1 MGQELRSSLVGLFWL
16 KIPQEFAVR
25 MATEALFIWRLDWGW
40 KIYFQDGCWHEA
52 FIFLLWESLRR
63 SQNPH
68 AMAVGFPQNYYFKG
82 EQHRSHSAFYDLLS
96 KVWHHPFLNFLL
108 IRSEFWGGFPQ
119 GPVVKN
125 LPCNAGDT
133 GSICGWGTKI
143 PLAKEQLNPR
153 TANYWA
159 CVLQPETQW
168 RPLMLQLR
176 PYAAK

>member
-108 IRSEFWGGFPQ
+108 IRSEFWGVSLRVQWLRICLAMQ
-119 GPVVKN
+119 GTQVQSVVGELRSH
-125 LPCNAGDT
+125 LPRSN
-133 GSICGWGTKI
+133 
-143 PLAKEQLNPR
+143 
-153 TANYWA
+153 
-159 CVLQPETQW
+159 
-168 RPLMLQLR
+168 
-176 PYAAK
+176 